1 MERKIY
7 DKASKIVDTKIDI
20 AIGKFGESLTSP
32 LQSFFFLK
40 FMPIFSN
47 SITFS

>member
-32 LQSFFFLK
+32 LKSIFFFEIHAN
-40 FMPIFSN
+40 F
-47 SITFS
+47 